1 MKRKTVF
8 GSLTLAGLAFAL
20 CAALILAPS
29 CNKGAKNGKK
39 VIGVSLLKENDEF
52 YKTLKKGLQETAKK
66 MGYDIE
72 ILSADFDED
81 KQDKNM
87 DALLL
92 KNPAA
97 IVICPVNSR
106 GVGAIIGKA
115 TAQNVPVFTAD
126 IAAEQGKVVAHVAS
140 DNYQGGQIA
149 AEKMAKLLG
158 KGALVTVIYQPGTES
173 VASRVKGFVDKGKE
187 LGLTFV
193 EDASGAVMMY
203 DGNDDQQK
211 SEEKTKAAIQSNPG
225 LAGVFAAND
234 NMAAGAEAAIVA
246 SGQNIVLVGYDAN
259 DIAQKKIKAGGVW
272 KADVMQSPYDIGRIT
287 IETIDQHLKGT
298 KVESV
303 IPVPVKLF
311 D

>member
-1 MKRKTVF
+1 MLFHK
-8 GSLTLAGLAFAL
+8 
-20 CAALILAPS
+20 
-29 CNKGAKNGKK
+29 
-39 VIGVSLLKENDEF
+39 
-52 YKTLKKGLQETAKK
+52 
-66 MGYDIE
+66 
-72 ILSADFDED
+72 
-81 KQDKNM
+81 
-87 DALLL
+87 
-92 KNPAA
+92 PA
-97 IVICPVNSR
+97 
-106 GVGAIIGKA
+106 
-115 TAQNVPVFTAD
+115 
-126 IAAEQGKVVAHVAS
+126 
-140 DNYQGGQIA
+140 GGQIA